1 MPRKKKDLIP
11 WLIDNGYKWVQKYQI
26 NMFICTKEDT
36 VKADS
41 IFDEYKMYKY
51 EILDIPMG
59 ELIPLVRM

>member
-1 MPRKKKDLIP
+1 MARRQRDLIP
-11 WLIDNGYKWVQKYQI
+11 WLIENGYKWVQKYQI
-26 NMFICTKEDT
+26 NMFICTKEDI

-51 EILDIPMG
+51 ETLDIPMG